1 MYILLFS
8 LHIFGEEPLQERW
21 RQASIAYKNNDYLKT
36 INILNATPKLVGVA
50 PIFDQPKTE
59 LRSRIYFDLGRC
71 YLALKDTTMAQAALK
86 HSFFLEPTLSTGILN
101 VSDDTLHSQ
110 TRKYIARLKKQHQRQ
125 KYALRSSWQA
135 AHRSFVLPGW
145 GQIYSGHK
153 KRGLFFMGTSIGLGI
168 AWFVSDQSYRT
179 ALHAY
184 RNTQIEDANL
194 DNRSQTEAAQHP
206 FGIFDQRYERV
217 QSHANRAKW
226 FMGAYLATWG
236 LSIADNFIITP
247 KGAHIIIPL
256 H

>member
-1 MYILLFS
+1 
-8 LHIFGEEPLQERW
+8 
-21 RQASIAYKNNDYLKT
+21 
-36 INILNATPKLVGVA
+36 
-50 PIFDQPKTE
+50 
-59 LRSRIYFDLGRC
+59 
-71 YLALKDTTMAQAALK
+71 
-86 HSFFLEPTLSTGILN
+86 
-101 VSDDTLHSQ
+101 
-110 TRKYIARLKKQHQRQ
+110 
-125 KYALRSSWQA
+125 
-135 AHRSFVLPGW
+135 
-145 GQIYSGHK
+145 
-153 KRGLFFMGTSIGLGI
+153 MGTSIGLGI